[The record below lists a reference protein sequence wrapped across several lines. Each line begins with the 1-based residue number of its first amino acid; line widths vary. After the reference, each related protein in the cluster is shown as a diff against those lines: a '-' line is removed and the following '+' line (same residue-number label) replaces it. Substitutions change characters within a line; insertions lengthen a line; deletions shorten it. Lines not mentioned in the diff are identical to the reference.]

1 MGAYITRRLLW
12 TLLLLWVVSGI
23 TFIVFNVLPSA
34 DPALLRA
41 GRRAEPEIVQN
52 IRETFGL
59 DKPLYEQYW
68 NYMKDVFFHFDF
80 GRSYRND
87 VNVRDQ
93 LLDRLPNTLLLI
105 AGAVVV
111 WLAIGLTVGM
121 ISAVKRGTILDR
133 FSMTLALICISAPV
147 YWLGLVVLYLFSD
160 DIGRFP
166 LLPGSGS
173 FSLATNPLEKAESLL
188 MPWFVL
194 ATAFAAIYARLFRA
208 NLLEVMGEDYIRTA
222 RAKGLSERRVIFRHG
237 ARSALTPI
245 VTVLGLDIGILV
257 GGAILTESVFN
268 IPGIGRLTFD
278 AIQRGDII
286 TVQGATLFLALGGLP
301 LQPAR
306 RRPLLRSRPAGE
318 TVMSEPLL
326 SVRDLKVHFNTDD
339 GRVKAVDGV
348 SYDIGAGRTL
358 GIVGESGSGKSV
370 SSLTVMGLTRS
381 KTSDISGEIRFGGAD
396 LLQASDAEMRA
407 IRGEEIAMI
416 FQDPLSSLHPFY
428 RIGDQLVEAVQAH
441 HDVSKAAALDK
452 AIELLRLVGIPQP
465 KDRVGG
471 YPHEFSGGM
480 RQRVMIA
487 MALINEPKLLIA
499 DEPTTALDV
508 TVQAQ
513 ILELMIRLKAEL
525 NTSIVFITHD
535 LGVVAEMADDIAVMY
550 AGRIVEFGPKE
561 AIFESPAAPV
571 HVGPAGLDPEARRL
585 ARRAA
590 GASQR
595 APAVADQPARRVL
608 VPPALPVRARGA
620 QDGRA
625 DARAGRRRLP
635 TTRSPACST
644 QGVRR
649 ADLGGPAARASAP
662 KRRAPT

>member
-23 TFIVFNVLPSA
+23 TFLVFNVLPSA

-59 DKPLYEQYW
+59 DKPIYVQYW
-68 NYMKDVFFHFDF
+68 EYMKDVFLHFDF

-87 VNVRDQ
+87 VDVRSQ

-166 LLPGSGS
+166 ILPGSGS
-173 FSLATNPLEKAESLL
+173 FSAADNPLAKAESLL

-194 ATAFAAIYARLFRA
+194 ATAFAAIYARLLRA

-222 RAKGLSERRVIFRHG
+222 RAKGLSERRVIFKHG

-286 TVQGATLFLALGGLP
+286 TVQGATLFLALAVCLCN
-301 LQPAR
+301 LFVDI
-306 RRPLLRSRPAGE
+306 LY
-318 TVMSEPLL
+318 
-326 SVRDLKVHFNTDD
+326 SV
-339 GRVKAVDGV
+339 
-348 SYDIGAGRTL
+348 
-358 GIVGESGSGKSV
+358 
-370 SSLTVMGLTRS
+370 
-381 KTSDISGEIRFGGAD
+381 
-396 LLQASDAEMRA
+396 
-407 IRGEEIAMI
+407 
-416 FQDPLSSLHPFY
+416 
-428 RIGDQLVEAVQAH
+428 
-441 HDVSKAAALDK
+441 
-452 AIELLRLVGIPQP
+452 
-465 KDRVGG
+465 
-471 YPHEFSGGM
+471 
-480 RQRVMIA
+480 
-487 MALINEPKLLIA
+487 
-499 DEPTTALDV
+499 
-508 TVQAQ
+508 
-513 ILELMIRLKAEL
+513 
-525 NTSIVFITHD
+525 
-535 LGVVAEMADDIAVMY
+535 
-550 AGRIVEFGPKE
+550 
-561 AIFESPAAPV
+561 
-571 HVGPAGLDPEARRL
+571 LDPRVRL
-585 ARRAA
+585 A
-590 GASQR
+590 
-595 APAVADQPARRVL
+595 
-608 VPPALPVRARGA
+608 
-620 QDGRA
+620 
-625 DARAGRRRLP
+625 
-635 TTRSPACST
+635 
-644 QGVRR
+644 
-649 ADLGGPAARASAP
+649 
-662 KRRAPT
+662 